1 MQDRSRFLATGP
13 LGVARRLASGARE
26 READVMAGR
35 ALARPGPVAAR
46 GSDAAVAP
54 EQGVAPV
61 DRAESARH
69 ALPAALAGSG
79 RPLDRAERT
88 FMEPR
93 FGADFGSV
101 RVHDDA
107 RARGLLDA
115 LDARGLA
122 LGEQVALAGRA
133 EPALL
138 AHELAHVLQQRRDGA
153 TLQFKPKEP
162 PAVSPGVDPK
172 FWEWWKLVVGFEGS
186 LEAWKA
192 NPANAADKGGETNWG
207 MTKKMY
213 LAKAQALGLPATEA
227 GFAALT
233 PEQAMR
239 FGQMMWKASGASR
252 IDNTGVALVLAD
264 WYWGGI
270 LLKHHTAILA
280 ARGFKATY
288 EMGSPSK
295 ATTDF
300 INTLPPGELVQE
312 MSDAKADQYR
322 GHVKA
327 DPKQKPFLRGW
338 LERNET
344 RRKQAQPF
352 VEGVAAPAAG
362 AERQSLWDRGHRAL
376 RLGAR
381 AESASERQ
389 AARAALADAIEA
401 IARRA
406 ANGFAHAEEEMSM
419 NALSEELLDA
429 RRRLGDS

>member
-1 MQDRSRFLATGP
+1 MGALVA
-13 LGVARRLASGARE
+13 ARRRPRAAGE
-26 READVMAGR
+26 READAMAAR
-35 ALARPGPVAAR
+35 ALARPGADATQGSVGVAVSAR
-46 GSDAAVAP
+46 GASP
-54 EQGVAPV
+54 EGG
-61 DRAESARH
+61 S
-69 ALPAALAGSG
+69 LPAHASSAPATPLTGPG
-79 RPLDRAERT
+79 RSLDRAERAV
-88 FMEPR
+88 MEPR

-107 RARGLLDA
+107 RARSLLDA

-122 LGEQVALAGRA
+122 LSEHVALGRRA

-153 TLQFKPKEP
+153 TPQFKPKEP
-162 PAVSPGVDPK
+162 AAAPPGADPK
-172 FWEWWKLVVGFEGS
+172 FWEWWKLVVGFEGP
-186 LEAWKA
+186 LDAWKA
-192 NPANAADKGGETNWG
+192 QPANAADKGGETNFG
-207 MTKKMY
+207 VTKKMY
-213 LAKAQALGLPATEA
+213 LAKAQALGLPATEE

-252 IDNTGVALVLAD
+252 IDNTGVAIVLAD

-270 LLKHHTAILA
+270 LLKHLTAILA

-300 INTLPPGELVQE
+300 INTLPPGEMVQE
-312 MSDAKADQYR
+312 MSDAKAGQYR

-338 LERNET
+338 LERNEA
-344 RRKQAQPF
+344 RRQQAQPF
-352 VEGVAAPAAG
+352 VADAAAPAAG
-362 AERQSLWDRGHRAL
+362 AKHLSLWERGQRAL
-376 RLGAR
+376 RLAAR
-381 AESASERQ
+381 AESAPERQ
-389 AARAALADAIEA
+389 AARAALADAIGA

-406 ANGFAHAEEEMSM
+406 EAGFAHAEEEMSM
-419 NALSEELLDA
+419 KALRDELLDA
-429 RRRLGDS
+429 RRRLGDA

>member
-1 MQDRSRFLATGP
+1 
-13 LGVARRLASGARE
+13 
-26 READVMAGR
+26 
-35 ALARPGPVAAR
+35 
-46 GSDAAVAP
+46 
-54 EQGVAPV
+54 
-61 DRAESARH
+61 
-69 ALPAALAGSG
+69 
-79 RPLDRAERT
+79 
-88 FMEPR
+88 
-93 FGADFGSV
+93 V

-153 TLQFKPKEP
+153 TPQFKPKEP
-162 PAVSPGVDPK
+162 SAASPGVDPR

-192 NPANAADKGGETNWG
+192 QPANAADKGGETNWG
-207 MTKKMY
+207 VTTKMY

-227 GFAALT
+227 GFAALK

-270 LLKHHTAILA
+270 LLKHLTAILA

-288 EMGSPSK
+288 AMGSPSK

-312 MSDAKADQYR
+312 MSDAKAGQYR

-352 VEGVAAPAAG
+352 VAGVAAPAAG
-362 AERQSLWDRGHRAL
+362 AERQSLWERGQRAL
-376 RLGAR
+376 RLAAR
-381 AESASERQ
+381 AESAPERQ
-389 AARAALADAIEA
+389 AAKAALADAIDA

-406 ANGFAHAEEEMSM
+406 EAGFAHAEEEMAM
-419 NALSEELLDA
+419 KALRDELLDA
-429 RRRLGDS
+429 RRRLGDA